1 MAAKPK
7 PGSMD
12 ALKALIES
20 KKRKGAPAGAAD
32 ANGNGVPAAAKKYK
46 TKAEIEAEARRA
58 KEEEE
63 QKVMPLISF
72 LHVLCIAPPPQLSK
86 IPNFTIISTHTRD
99 LESNIHF

>member
-63 QKVMPLISF
+63 QKVMPPLPSRS
-72 LHVLCIAPPPQLSK
+72 LHRPPSQIIQNSK
-86 IPNFTIISTHTRD
+86 FYNNLDTFTRLGIYIC
-99 LESNIHF
+99 

>member
-1 MAAKPK
+1 
-7 PGSMD
+7 MD

-63 QKVMPLISF
+63 LKVMPLISF
-72 LHVLCIAPPPQLSK
+72 LHVHCIALPPQIIQNSK
-86 IPNFTIISTHTRD
+86 FYNNLYSLICGMIK
-99 LESNIHF
+99 NI